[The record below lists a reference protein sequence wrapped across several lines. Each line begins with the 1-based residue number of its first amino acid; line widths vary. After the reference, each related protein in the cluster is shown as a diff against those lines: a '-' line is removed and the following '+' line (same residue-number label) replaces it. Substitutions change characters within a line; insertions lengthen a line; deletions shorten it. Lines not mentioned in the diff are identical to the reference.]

1 MAIVCTAADYHLRSS
16 QTTGLQSTASF
27 SISVWINAVW
37 NGGARLSFVGIY
49 GPATDVALG
58 APVTALQIGTTAG
71 GSTVDCWTWGGGI
84 MVGGVAMAA
93 GTYNNVWVHFA
104 YTFDGTNHRL
114 YRNGVQVATTTTAQI
129 AGFLNQV
136 YINGYPG
143 SGTNEV
149 STHQVDSYALWTRT
163 LSADEILTI
172 YNAQGARHGITYQQL
187 ARYEF
192 DEGASGSNVTSV
204 VDMTGIGNTLTSVGA
219 GAAATYTYTGGV
231 ANSNFRPVQ

>member
-16 QTTGLQSTASF
+16 QATGLQSTQPF
-27 SISVWINAVW
+27 SISVWINGVW
-37 NGGARLSFVGIY
+37 NGGGRLSFVGIY
-49 GPATDVALG
+49 GPATDTPLG
-58 APVTALQIGTTAG
+58 APITALQIGTTAG
-71 GSTVDCWTWGGGI
+71 ASTVDCWTWGGGV

-104 YTFDGTNHRL
+104 YTFDGTNHIL

-143 SGTNEV
+143 SGTGET
-149 STHQVDSYALWTRT
+149 STHQVDSYTLWKRT
-163 LSADEILTI
+163 LTADEVQTI
-172 YNAQGARHGITYQQL
+172 YNSQGSRHGDTYQHL

-192 DEGASGSNVTSV
+192 DEGILGANATSV
-204 VDMTGIGNTLTSVGA
+204 VDMTGNGHTLTSTGA
-219 GAAATYTYTGGV
+219 GAAITYTYSGSV
-231 ANSNFRPVQ
+231 ANSNTRPVQ